1 MPALDS
7 AERTGVLVVRVWVER
22 PPGAGLRARISAQ
35 RLDDGERTTF
45 AAHTVEAIV
54 DVVRRWLDEFAAES
68 V

>member
-1 MPALDS
+1 M
-7 AERTGVLVVRVWVER
+7 RVWVER

-45 AAHTVEAIV
+45 AAHTVDAIV
-54 DVVRRWLDEFAAES
+54 DVVRHWLDEFVAES